1 MSGNKPGLP
10 RTYGF
15 SLVVQIP
22 FRHSQ
27 LLLRVANERLE
38 AD

>member
-1 MSGNKPGLP
+1 MSGNKPRLP
-10 RTYGF
+10 RTDGF

-22 FRHSQ
+22 VRHSQ